1 MKQTAEIIQFIKNTI
16 EEISL
21 GNLKSGDIQDSDK
34 LLELGLDSLD
44 FATIMLSTESFV
56 GFKVNEN
63 NVNWRQIATVQQLA
77 ELLWTCQK

>member
-1 MKQTAEIIQFIKNTI
+1 MKQTTEIIQFIKDTI
-16 EEISL
+16 EEVSL

-44 FATIMLSTESFV
+44 FATVMLSTE
-56 GFKVNEN
+56 GFIGNKVDEN
-63 NVNWRQIATVQQLA
+63 KVNWRQIATVQQLA

>member
-1 MKQTAEIIQFIKNTI
+1 MKQTAEIIQFIKDTI
-16 EEISL
+16 EEVSL

-44 FATIMLSTESFV
+44 FATVMLSTE
-56 GFKVNEN
+56 GFIGCKVNEN
-63 NVNWRQIATVQQLA
+63 DVNWRQVATVQQLA

>member
-1 MKQTAEIIQFIKNTI
+1 MKQITEIIQFIKETI
-16 EEISL
+16 EEVSL

-44 FATIMLSTESFV
+44 FATVMLSTEGFI
-56 GFKVNEN
+56 GFKVDEN
-63 NVNWRQIATVQQLA
+63 NINWRQVATVQQLA